1 MVTYQEGQWRGQRL
15 SCTRRRRCPD
25 CDLVSKLLCHLR
37 AWPLD
42 PPPVAAPAGHR
53 RRPTARRI
61 RKGGCGDGNVQRE
74 GEDGADTTHD
84 GDGANGQVN
93 DTAADGA
100 QSQLMVA
107 PDEVGGRGASTYKMS
122 ESSMAA
128 VARRLVERNTGYGCE
143 TKRGEGCGGRGQ
155 LCRRRCAARWRA
167 RQLFFELQWAR
178 LGVEDDNGGC
188 VSRLTLAW

>member
-128 VARRLVERNTGYGCE
+128 VARRLVERNTGMAARRSAA
-143 TKRGEGCGGRGQ
+143 RGAAEGVNYADGDAPRGGGPGSCFLSFSGRGWEWRMTTGVA
-155 LCRRRCAARWRA
+155 CR
-167 RQLFFELQWAR
+167 
-178 LGVEDDNGGC
+178 G
-188 VSRLTLAW
+188 